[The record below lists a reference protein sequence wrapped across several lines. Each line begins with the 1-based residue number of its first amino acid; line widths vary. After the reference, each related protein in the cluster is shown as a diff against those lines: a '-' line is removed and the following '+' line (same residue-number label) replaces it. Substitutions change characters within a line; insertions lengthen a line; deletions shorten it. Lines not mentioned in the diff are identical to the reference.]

1 MNPLNPFFAIIIYCI
16 AFFTAYL
23 ISLKY
28 KIANTN
34 NRYENIDGLRGFL
47 ALGVFIHHASIWH
60 QYLQINSWESPK
72 SYLYGHFGQ
81 TSVSFFFMITAFL
94 FITKLI
100 NNGDKIFDW
109 NSLYI
114 SRIFRIV
121 PMYLVSIS
129 VLIMIVMIISNWKL
143 NIGIFA
149 FIRQLFY
156 WGTFTV
162 ISCPKINGL
171 EITNIINAGVVWS
184 LPYEWLFYFC
194 LPLFALL
201 ILKNKP
207 PLVYLVFSIFFIFI
221 FYRFREFYLEH
232 VLSFLGGAIAPF
244 IIKYGPKKVN
254 YNSIF
259 ITFIVLICF
268 FSILVFESS
277 TNPLCKLLI
286 AIVFN
291 LIALG
296 NSIFGILKSSILK
309 FLGEISY
316 STYLIHGI
324 LIFIVMYFGF
334 GFKKVAYL
342 TPLEYCI
349 TIFFLTPFLIII
361 SSLTYRFIEKP
372 GMNLSKKIMTNKIN
386 HPHNEN
392 KLV

>member
-1 MNPLNPFFAIIIYCI
+1 MNPLNPFFAIIIYGI

-34 NRYENIDGLRGFL
+34 IRYENIDGLRGFL

-100 NNGDKIFDW
+100 NNGDKKFDW

-129 VLIMIVMIISNWKL
+129 VLIVIVMIISNWKL

-184 LPYEWLFYFC
+184 LPYEWLFYFT
-194 LPLFALL
+194 LPLFALF
-201 ILKNKP
+201 ILKKKP
-207 PLVYLVFSIFFIFI
+207 SYIYLVFSILFIII
-221 FYRFREFYLEH
+221 FYTFREFYLEH

-372 GMNLSKKIMTNKIN
+372 GMNLSKKMMTNK
-386 HPHNEN
+386 
-392 KLV
+392 

>member
-392 KLV
+392 KLF

>member
-1 MNPLNPFFAIIIYCI
+1 MNPLNPFFAIIIYGI

-34 NRYENIDGLRGFL
+34 IRYENIDGLRGFL
-47 ALGVFIHHASIWH
+47 ALGVFIHHATIWH
-60 QYLQINSWESPK
+60 QYLQTNSWESPK

-100 NNGDKIFDW
+100 NNGDKKFDW

-121 PMYLVSIS
+121 PMYLVSIT
-129 VLIMIVMIISNWKL
+129 VLIIIVMIISNWKL

-171 EITNIINAGVVWS
+171 ELTNIINAGVVWS
-184 LPYEWLFYFC
+184 LPYEWLFYLC
-194 LPLFALL
+194 LPLFALF

-207 PLVYLVFSIFFIFI
+207 PLVYIVFSILFIFI

-232 VLSFLGGAIAPF
+232 VLSFLGGAITPF

-259 ITFIVLICF
+259 ITVIVLICF
-268 FSILVFESS
+268 FSILLFESS
-277 TNPLCKLLI
+277 TNLLCKLLI

-334 GFKKVAYL
+334 GFKKAAYL
-342 TPLEYCI
+342 SPSEYCI
-349 TIFFLTPFLIII
+349 SIFLLTPFLIII
-361 SSLTYRFIEKP
+361 STLTYKFIEKP
-372 GMNLSKKIMTNKIN
+372 GMNLSKKIKGNK
-386 HPHNEN
+386 
-392 KLV
+392 

>member
-47 ALGVFIHHASIWH
+47 ALGIFIHHASIWH

>member
-184 LPYEWLFYFC
+184 LPYEWLFYLC
-194 LPLFALL
+194 LPLFALF
-201 ILKNKP
+201 ILKKKP
-207 PLVYLVFSIFFIFI
+207 SYVYLVFSILFIFI

-268 FSILVFESS
+268 FSILLFESS
-277 TNPLCKLLI
+277 TDPLCKLLI

-372 GMNLSKKIMTNKIN
+372 GMNLSKKMMTNKIN